1 MLLLEMVLCDRIIVI
16 MGNFLPSDC
25 PTVTSSLQLPLP
37 PAPLSTNPR
46 PRQRPPSHSTRVH
59 HSSYVPPLTHLP
71 PPPNLLSFKF
81 PSAPHF
87 LRTTPP
93 MAVTEDKT
101 TPFPLPPAPAPAPAV
116 KLLENEALKLRS
128 DFLRLLLSTRTAQVP
143 LSVEKAKPV
152 THPLF
157 QDANPPAFSEVMESC
172 PKADNPNLKDLLKEE
187 NLYVITEGGEQGRMP
202 VLILSLKR
210 GDEEEERKPAVVFL
224 HSTHKNKE
232 WLRPLLEA
240 YASRGYVSIAIDSRY
255 HGERARSKTTYRDAW
270 DLIKLADYLTQRE
283 DIDSTRI
290 GITGESLGGMHAWFG
305 AFADKR
311 YSVVAPIIGV
321 QGFRWA
327 IDNDK
332 WEPRV
337 DSIRA
342 VFEEARIDL
351 GKRAIDKEVVE
362 KVWNRIAPGL
372 ASNFDAPYTVPAISP
387 RPLLILNGAEDPR
400 CPCGGLEIL
409 SSRAYKAYD
418 EANVPDKFKVIT
430 ETGIGHQMTK
440 SMVKAASDW
449 FDKYLKQ

>member
-1 MLLLEMVLCDRIIVI
+1 MKL
-16 MGNFLPSDC
+16 
-25 PTVTSSLQLPLP
+25 SSS
-37 PAPLSTNPR
+37 API
-46 PRQRPPSHSTRVH
+46 
-59 HSSYVPPLTHLP
+59 SSVFSSARGRLKV
-71 PPPNLLSFKF
+71 SVF
-81 PSAPHF
+81 PSF
-87 LRTTPP
+87 LISFQNWNW
-93 MAVTEDKT
+93 KSHWFL
-101 TPFPLPPAPAPAPAV
+101 FPV
-116 KLLENEALKLRS
+116 
-128 DFLRLLLSTRTAQVP
+128 DFEVP

-255 HGERARSKTTYRDAW
+255 HGERARSKTTYRDALVASWKRGDTMPFIFDTAW